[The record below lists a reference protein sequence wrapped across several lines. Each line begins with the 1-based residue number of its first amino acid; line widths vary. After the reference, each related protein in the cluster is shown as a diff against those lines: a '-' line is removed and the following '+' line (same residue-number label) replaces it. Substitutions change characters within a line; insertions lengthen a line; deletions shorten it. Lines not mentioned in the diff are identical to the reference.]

1 MKIFLVIY
9 NADRNDEVMQAF
21 EKIQIDPYPLPE
33 KGKGRGKNARAQQE
47 RQVWTGTK
55 AMVVLAVTREKESSL
70 FKALQ
75 EINSSFKDA
84 QVRAFAF
91 EAEELL

>member
-1 MKIFLVIY
+1 MRIFLVNY
-9 NADRNDEVMQAF
+9 NADRNDEVLQAF
-21 EKIQIDPYPLPE
+21 ERVQIELYPLPE
-33 KGKGRGKNARAQQE
+33 KGRGRAKNARLQQE

-55 AMVVLAVTREKESSL
+55 AMVVLAVTREKEGSL

>member
-1 MKIFLVIY
+1 MIY
-9 NADRNDEVMQAF
+9 NADRNDEVLQAF
-21 EKIQIDPYPLPE
+21 DKVQIELYPLPE
-33 KGKGRGKNARAQQE
+33 KGRGRVKSTRAQQE

-55 AMVVLAVTREKESSL
+55 AMVVLAVTREKESNL

>member
-1 MKIFLVIY
+1 MRIFLVIY
-9 NADRNDEVMQAF
+9 NADRHDEVLQAF
-21 EKIQIDPYPLPE
+21 DKVQIELYPLPE
-33 KGKGRGKNARAQQE
+33 KGRGRARNTRAQHE

-55 AMVVLAVTREKESSL
+55 AMVVLAVTREKESSF

-84 QVRAFAF
+84 QIRAFAF

>member
-1 MKIFLVIY
+1 
-9 NADRNDEVMQAF
+9 
-21 EKIQIDPYPLPE
+21 
-33 KGKGRGKNARAQQE
+33 
-47 RQVWTGTK
+47 
-55 AMVVLAVTREKESSL
+55 MVVLAVTQEKQSSL

-75 EINSSFKDA
+75 EINRTYRDA

>member
-1 MKIFLVIY
+1 MRIFLVIY
-9 NADRNDEVMQAF
+9 NADRNDEVLQAF
-21 EKIQIDPYPLPE
+21 EKVQIEPYPLPE
-33 KGKGRGKNARAQQE
+33 KARGRARSARGQHE

-55 AMVVLAVTREKESSL
+55 AMVVLAVTGEKESSL
-70 FKALQ
+70 FRALQ
-75 EINSSFKDA
+75 EINSNFKDA

>member
-1 MKIFLVIY
+1 MRIFLVIY
-9 NADRNDEVMQAF
+9 NADRNDEVLQAF
-21 EKIQIDPYPLPE
+21 ERMQIELYPLPE
-33 KGKGRGKNARAQQE
+33 KGRGRAKNARIQQD

-55 AMVVLAVTREKESSL
+55 AMVVLAVTQEKQSSL
-70 FKALQ
+70 FKTLQ
-75 EINSSFKDA
+75 EINGTYKDA

>member
-1 MKIFLVIY
+1 MRIFLVIY
-9 NADRNDEVMQAF
+9 NADRNDEVLQAF
-21 EKIQIDPYPLPE
+21 DKVQIELYPLPE
-33 KGKGRGKNARAQQE
+33 KGRGRTKNTRAQHE
-47 RQVWTGTK
+47 RPVWTGTK
-55 AMVVLAVTREKESSL
+55 AMVVLAVTREKESNL

>member
-1 MKIFLVIY
+1 MRIFLVIY
-9 NADRNDEVMQAF
+9 NADRNDEVLQSF
-21 EKIQIDPYPLPE
+21 EKVQIELYPLPE
-33 KGKGRGKNARAQQE
+33 KGRGRGKNARAQHD

-55 AMVVLAVTREKESSL
+55 AMVVLAVTREKERSL

-75 EINSSFKDA
+75 DINSSFKDA

>member
-9 NADRNDEVMQAF
+9 NADRNDEVLQAF
-21 EKIQIDPYPLPE
+21 DKAQIELYPLPE
-33 KGKGRGKNARAQQE
+33 KGRGRARSARHQHE

-84 QVRAFAF
+84 HVRAFAF
-91 EAEELL
+91 EAEQLL

>member
-1 MKIFLVIY
+1 MRIYLVIF
-9 NADRNDEVMQAF
+9 NADRNDEVLQAF
-21 EKIQIDPYPLPE
+21 EKSQIDPYPLPE
-33 KGKGRGKNARAQQE
+33 KGRGRGKNARAQHD

-55 AMVVLAVTREKESSL
+55 AMVVLAVTGEKEIGL

>member
-1 MKIFLVIY
+1 MRIYLVIF
-9 NADRNDEVMQAF
+9 NADRNDEVLLAF
-21 EKIQIDPYPLPE
+21 EKAQIDPYPLPD
-33 KGKGRGKNARAQQE
+33 KGKGRGKSARAQHD

>member
-1 MKIFLVIY
+1 MRIFLVIY
-9 NADRNDEVMQAF
+9 NADRNDEVLQSF
-21 EKIQIDPYPLPE
+21 EKAQIELYPLPV
-33 KGKGRGKNARAQQE
+33 KGKGRGKNARAQHD

-75 EINSSFKDA
+75 DINSSFKDA

>member
-1 MKIFLVIY
+1 MRIFLLIY
-9 NADRNDEVMQAF
+9 NADRNDEVLQSF
-21 EKIQIDPYPLPE
+21 EKVQIELYPLPE
-33 KGKGRGKNARAQQE
+33 KVKGRGKNARAQHD

-75 EINSSFKDA
+75 DINSSFKDA

>member
-1 MKIFLVIY
+1 MRIFLVIY
-9 NADRNDEVMQAF
+9 NADRNDEVLQAF
-21 EKIQIDPYPLPE
+21 ERMQIELHPLPD
-33 KGKGRGKNARAQQE
+33 KGRGRAKNARIQQD

-55 AMVVLAVTREKESSL
+55 AMVVLAVTQEKQDSL
-70 FKALQ
+70 FKAMQ
-75 EINSSFKDA
+75 EINRTHRDA

>member
-1 MKIFLVIY
+1 MRIFLVIY
-9 NADRNDEVMQAF
+9 NADRNDEVLQSF
-21 EKIQIDPYPLPE
+21 EKAQIELYPLPE
-33 KGKGRGKNARAQQE
+33 KGRGRGKNARAQHD
-47 RQVWTGTK
+47 RQVWTGTN

-75 EINSSFKDA
+75 DINGSFKDA

>member
-1 MKIFLVIY
+1 MRIFLMTY
-9 NADRNDEVMQAF
+9 NADRNDEVLQAF
-21 EKIQIDPYPLPE
+21 EKVQIELYPLPE
-33 KGKGRGKNARAQQE
+33 KGKGRGKNVRAQHD

-55 AMVVLAVTREKESSL
+55 AMVVLAVTGEKESSL

-75 EINSSFKDA
+75 DINGSFKDA

>member
-1 MKIFLVIY
+1 MRIFLVIY
-9 NADRNDEVMQAF
+9 NADRNDEVLQSF
-21 EKIQIDPYPLPE
+21 EKVQIELYPLPE
-33 KGKGRGKNARAQQE
+33 KGRGRGKNARAQHD

-75 EINSSFKDA
+75 DINGSFKDA

>member
-1 MKIFLVIY
+1 MRIFLVIF
-9 NADRNDEVMQAF
+9 NAERNDEVLQAF
-21 EKIQIDPYPLPE
+21 ETIQIDPYPLPE
-33 KGKGRGKNARAQQE
+33 KGKGRAKNTRAQRD
-47 RQVWTGTK
+47 RQVWTGSK
-55 AMVVLAVTREKESSL
+55 AMVVLAVPEEKESSL

-75 EINSSFKDA
+75 EVNSSFKDA

>member
-1 MKIFLVIY
+1 MRIFLVIY
-9 NADRNDEVMQAF
+9 NADRNDEVLQAF
-21 EKIQIDPYPLPE
+21 EKAQIDPYPLPE
-33 KGKGRGKNARAQQE
+33 KGRGRGKNARAQHD

-55 AMVVLAVTREKESSL
+55 AMVALAVLREKESGL

-75 EINSSFKDA
+75 EVNSAFKDA

-91 EAEELL
+91 EGEEVL